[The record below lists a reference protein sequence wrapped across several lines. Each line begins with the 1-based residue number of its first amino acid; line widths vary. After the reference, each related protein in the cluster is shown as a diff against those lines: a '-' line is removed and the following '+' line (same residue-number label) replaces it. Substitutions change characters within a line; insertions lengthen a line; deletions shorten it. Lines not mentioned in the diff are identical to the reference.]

1 MNSEQL
7 GINNEKL
14 IMSSSIELN
23 KDKNYCAIAL
33 GSNLGD
39 SLTILN
45 DSVHRLANSEGIE
58 VILRSTWHKTKPIGP
73 VQPDYLNGCII
84 IKTRYSP
91 QELLMYLSSIELE
104 FGRERKERWGAR
116 TLDLDIIFYNDVVI
130 KTDNLEIPHPRTRE
144 RLFVLMPLTEIAPQW
159 VDPITKLTVSQ
170 LLDLC
175 LPSEV

>member
-1 MNSEQL
+1 
-7 GINNEKL
+7 
-14 IMSSSIELN
+14 MSTNSSIKPN

-39 SLTILN
+39 SLSILN
-45 DSVHRLANSEGIE
+45 ESMHRLANSAGIE

-84 IKTRYSP
+84 IKTSYSP
-91 QELLMYLSSIELE
+91 QELLMYLSSIEQE

-116 TLDLDIIFYNDVVI
+116 TLDLDIIFYNDLI
-130 KTDNLEIPHPRTRE
+130 IQTNDLEIPHARMRE
-144 RLFVLMPLTEIAPQW
+144 RLFVLMPLTEIVPQW
-159 VDPITKLTVSQ
+159 IDPITKLTTSQ

-175 LPSEV
+175 LRSSFSNYEN